1 MSKGNSKQIA
11 GWEQGNARALAVR
24 VLERVKDG
32 AYSNLQLNQIVKASK
47 LEERDVHLL
56 TTIVYGVI
64 QHRLTLEYWLKP
76 FLRGNVD
83 PFVKELLMISVYQM
97 QYLDKIPQHAIFD
110 EAIQVAK
117 RRGHDGIRK
126 YVTGVLHNLE
136 RQGLPEIKALED
148 PIERLSIEVSLP
160 TWLLKQLA
168 LEVGDEKMK
177 KVAHSIN
184 SAPAQSARI
193 NRAVTNVQQV
203 TELLRIEGFE
213 VEQSPVTADA
223 LRLNHGH
230 VASSKAFSDGL
241 LTLQDESAML
251 MVPNLQLTPEMKV
264 LDAAAAPGGKT
275 TQIASYLSAE
285 KGGVVEALDIHP
297 HKIKLIEENAKRLH
311 VSERVHAQELDA
323 REVDTRF
330 ADNYF
335 DAILVDAPCSGFGLL
350 RRKPEIRYEKSYAD
364 SIKLHQIQLDIL
376 NAVAPKLKEDG
387 YLVYG
392 TCTILEIE
400 NDAVVQEFLA
410 QNSDY
415 ELVATQGPLTQN
427 ERLTMQIFPDDF
439 ESDGFFVATLHKKQ

>member
-1 MSKGNSKQIA
+1 MSKGNSKQIS
-11 GWEQGNARALAVR
+11 GWEQSNVRALSVR

-110 EAIQVAK
+110 EAIQIAK

-126 YVTGVLHNLE
+126 YVTGVLHSLD
-136 RQGLPEIKALED
+136 RQGLPEIKSIKN
-148 PIERLSIEVSLP
+148 PIEQLSIEVSLP
-160 TWLLKQLA
+160 VWLLEQLA
-168 LEVGDEKMK
+168 NEVGHEKMVK
-177 KVAHSIN
+177 IAHSIN
-184 SAPAQSARI
+184 DAPAQSVRI
-193 NRAVTNVQQV
+193 NRAVTTKEHV
-203 TELLRIEGFE
+203 TAVLEGERFE
-213 VEQSPVTADA
+213 VESSRVTPEA
-223 LRLNHGH
+223 LRVKHGH
-230 VASSKAFSDGL
+230 VASAQAFKDGL

-251 MVPNLQLTPEMKV
+251 MVPNLKLTPAMKV

-275 TQIASYLSAE
+275 IQIASYLDPQQ
-285 KGGVVEALDIHP
+285 GGSVEALDIHP
-297 HKIKLIEENAKRLH
+297 HKIKLIEENAQRLH
-311 VSERVHAQELDA
+311 VADRVHAQELDA
-323 REVDTRF
+323 RKVDSQFDDET
-330 ADNYF
+330 F

-350 RRKPEIRYEKSYAD
+350 RRKPEIRYEKSYTD

-376 NAVAPKLKEDG
+376 NAVAPKLKKG
-387 YLVYG
+387 GNLVYG

-400 NDAVVQEFLA
+400 NDAVIQEFLA
-410 QNSDY
+410 QNLDY
-415 ELVATQGPLTQN
+415 ELVPTIGPLPQK
-427 ERLTMQIFPDDF
+427 EKLTMQIFPDDF
-439 ESDGFFVATLHKKQ
+439 DSDGFFIATLHKKQ

>member
-1 MSKGNSKQIA
+1 MSKGNSKQIS
-11 GWEQGNARALAVR
+11 GWEQSNVRALSVR

-110 EAIQVAK
+110 EAIQIAK

-126 YVTGVLHNLE
+126 YVTGVLHSLD
-136 RQGLPEIKALED
+136 RQGLPEIKSIKN
-148 PIERLSIEVSLP
+148 PIEQLSIEVSLP
-160 TWLLKQLA
+160 VWLLEQLA
-168 LEVGDEKMK
+168 NEVGHEKMVK
-177 KVAHSIN
+177 IAHSIN
-184 SAPAQSARI
+184 DAPAQSVRI
-193 NRAVTNVQQV
+193 NRAVTTKEHV
-203 TELLRIEGFE
+203 TAVLEGERFE
-213 VEQSPVTADA
+213 VESSRVTPEG
-223 LRLNHGH
+223 LRVKHGH
-230 VASSKAFSDGL
+230 VASAQAFKDGL

-251 MVPNLQLTPEMKV
+251 MVPNLKLTPAMKV

-275 TQIASYLSAE
+275 IQIASYLDPQQ
-285 KGGVVEALDIHP
+285 GGSVEALDIHP
-297 HKIKLIEENAKRLH
+297 HKIKLIEENAQRLH
-311 VSERVHAQELDA
+311 VADRVHAQELDA
-323 REVDTRF
+323 RKVDSQFDDET
-330 ADNYF
+330 F

-350 RRKPEIRYEKSYAD
+350 RRKPEIRYEKSYTD

-376 NAVAPKLKEDG
+376 NAVAPKLKKG
-387 YLVYG
+387 GNLVYG

-400 NDAVVQEFLA
+400 NDAVIQEFLA
-410 QNSDY
+410 QNLDY
-415 ELVATQGPLTQN
+415 ELVPTIGPLPQK
-427 ERLTMQIFPDDF
+427 EKLTMQIFPDDF
-439 ESDGFFVATLHKKQ
+439 DSDGFFIATLHKKQ

>member
-11 GWEQGNARALAVR
+11 GWEQSNVRALSVR

-110 EAIQVAK
+110 EAIQIAK

-126 YVTGVLHNLE
+126 YVTGVLHSLD
-136 RQGLPEIKALED
+136 RQGLPEIKSIKN
-148 PIERLSIEVSLP
+148 PIEQLSIEVSLP
-160 TWLLKQLA
+160 VWLLEQLA
-168 LEVGDEKMK
+168 NEVGHEKMVK
-177 KVAHSIN
+177 IAHSIN
-184 SAPAQSARI
+184 DAPAQSVRI
-193 NRAVTNVQQV
+193 NRAVTTKEHV
-203 TELLRIEGFE
+203 TAVLEGEGFE
-213 VEQSPVTADA
+213 VESSRVTPEA
-223 LRLNHGH
+223 LRVKHGH
-230 VASSKAFSDGL
+230 VASAQAFKDGL

-251 MVPNLQLTPEMKV
+251 MVPNLKLTPAMKV

-275 TQIASYLSAE
+275 IQIASYLDPQQ
-285 KGGVVEALDIHP
+285 GGSVEALDIHP
-297 HKIKLIEENAKRLH
+297 HKIKLIEDNAQRLH
-311 VSERVHAQELDA
+311 VADRVHAQELDA
-323 REVDTRF
+323 RKVDSQFDDET
-330 ADNYF
+330 F

-350 RRKPEIRYEKSYAD
+350 RRKPEIRYEKSYTD

-376 NAVAPKLKEDG
+376 NAVAPKLKKG
-387 YLVYG
+387 GNLVYG

-400 NDAVVQEFLA
+400 NGAVIQEFLA
-410 QNSDY
+410 QNLDY
-415 ELVATQGPLTQN
+415 ELVPTIGPLPQK
-427 ERLTMQIFPDDF
+427 EKLTMQIFPDDF
-439 ESDGFFVATLHKKQ
+439 DSDGFFIATLHKKQ

>member
-11 GWEQGNARALAVR
+11 GWEQSNARALSVR

-32 AYSNLQLNQIVKASK
+32 AYSNLQLNQLAKASK
-47 LEERDVHLL
+47 LEERDIHLL

-110 EAIQVAK
+110 EAIQIAK

-126 YVTGVLHNLE
+126 YVTGVLHSLE
-136 RQGLPEIKALED
+136 RQGLPEFTTIKD
-148 PIERLSIEVSLP
+148 PIEQLSIEASLP
-160 TWLLKQLA
+160 VWLLKQLES
-168 LEVGDEKMK
+168 EVGHEKMVK
-177 KVAHSIN
+177 IARSIN
-184 SAPAQSARI
+184 DAPAQSARI
-193 NRAVTNVQQV
+193 NRAVTTQEQV
-203 TELLRIEGFE
+203 TTVLEAEGFE
-213 VEQSPVTADA
+213 VEASKVTPEA
-223 LRLNHGH
+223 LRIKHGH
-230 VASSKAFSDGL
+230 VASSKAFEDGL

-251 MVPNLQLTPEMKV
+251 MVPNLNLTPSMKV

-275 TQIASYLSAE
+275 TQIASYLDP
-285 KGGVVEALDIHP
+285 KQGGIVEALDIHP
-297 HKIKLIEENAKRLH
+297 HKIKLIEENAQRLH
-311 VSERVHAQELDA
+311 VSDQVHAQELDA
-323 REVDTRF
+323 RKVDEQFDDET
-330 ADNYF
+330 F

-364 SIKLHQIQLDIL
+364 SMKLHQIQLDML
-376 NAVAPKLKEDG
+376 NAVAPKLKKG
-387 YLVYG
+387 GNLVYG

-400 NDAVVQEFLA
+400 NDAVVQDFLE

-415 ELVATQGPLTQN
+415 ELVPTIGPLPQ
-427 ERLTMQIFPDDF
+427 RSQLTMQVFPDDF
-439 ESDGFFVATLHKKQ
+439 DSDGFFVATLRKKK